1 MLSNLLLIKALFQ
14 TYKKNAKIRK
24 LLLAGDKF
32 VPEIHLKKLGFT
44 NSACGKFPKNK

>member
-14 TYKKNAKIRK
+14 TYKNNAKIKK
-24 LLLAGDKF
+24 LVLAGDTF

-44 NSACGKFPKNK
+44 NSACGKFTKNK